1 MHIEK
6 NICNNVVGTTLPIK
20 KKLKDTKKTR
30 VGMQEMRIRTNMWR
44 KFVNGKYKKRSDNYT
59 FKLEGNYGYLK
70 RLQNVK
76 FPDGYA
82 SNISRYVK
90 MDSETFLICSF
101 LKH

>member
-1 MHIEK
+1 MRRIFATMWWEQLCLSRNK
-6 NICNNVVGTTLPIK
+6 S
-20 KKLKDTKKTR
+20 KDTKKTH
-30 VGMQEMRIRTNMWR
+30 VGKQEMRIRTNMWP

-59 FKLEGNYGYLK
+59 FKLEGNNGYLK

-82 SNISRYVK
+82 SNVSRHVK
-90 MDSETFLICSF
+90 MGSESFLICSF